1 MPFGSGHWV
10 YIVIFLVIVLIIWG
24 PGKLPDVGAGLG
36 KAIKEFRKASTEVRE
51 TIVQSTAEPVAPAA
65 PAAPPAQAPAAPA
78 PPPATA
84 VQPHPVAPAG
94 NGEQQPSA

>member
-51 TIVQSTAEPVAPAA
+51 TIVNSTAEPVAPAA
-65 PAAPPAQAPAAPA
+65 PAPAAPV
-78 PPPATA
+78 PPPAA
-84 VQPHPVAPAG
+84 VQPQPVAPAG
-94 NGEQQPSA
+94 NGEQHPTA